1 MRRAV
6 FSIVIL
12 IGYASAGFTQDQ
24 VLPRVDQ
31 AQDAGSDAK
40 ELFVESKSFFPE
52 NSADSSFSPDV
63 VYNDGPKLGEFKEDT
78 RKETLKERLRKEAAE
93 EERIQ
98 KALLEAKLGLNN
110 SPQAAQSK
118 PLESPQAIIS
128 EFGNPEEEPEIKAQ
142 DSSPKPYKAMIAAL
156 RVGDDKLAYQ
166 YAKQYARYVKGVQSN
181 AKRIAGLTGLAM
193 TSEGMLPEDSWAL
206 KNTNELDRNLFNED
220 RLAKASSEAQVEG
233 SVSERAEKL
242 LALVTEDDSTSRINP
257 ERGSVAEAELKGFAK
272 DEEAQAQYA
281 KKSAIVRDPKGR
293 ADIYFFFRPTDSAAA
308 EMAYE
313 MEKVFQQIKS
323 DQKVRFAALTIDDSS
338 DSEKSAF
345 RKVTGVSF
353 PIIDGGAV
361 AKDMQVKSSPTVVI
375 AAGTTGE
382 AVFEKGKRGAS
393 FILQKVRM
401 VKGEL

>member
-1 MRRAV
+1 MRRAL

-12 IGYASAGFTQDQ
+12 AGYVSTGFTQDQ
-24 VLPRVDQ
+24 VLPRADL
-31 AQDAGSDAK
+31 AQDSSSDAK

-52 NSADSSFSPDV
+52 NAADSSFSPDV
-63 VYNDGPKLGEFKEDT
+63 VYNDGPELNEFKEDA
-78 RKETLKERLRKEAAE
+78 RKESLKERLRKEAAE

-110 SPQAAQSK
+110 SQQPAQSK
-118 PLESPQAIIS
+118 TLESPQAIIS
-128 EFGNPEEEPEIKAQ
+128 EFGNPDEEPEVKAQ

-206 KNTNELDRNLFNED
+206 KDTNELDKQFYHED
-220 RLAKASSEAQVEG
+220 KLAKASQDAQTDG
-233 SVSERAEKL
+233 AVSERAQKL
-242 LALVTEDDSTSRINP
+242 IALVSEDDSTSRINP

-272 DEEAQAQYA
+272 DDATQAQYA
-281 KKSAIVRDPKGR
+281 KKAQVFRDPKGR
-293 ADIYFFFRPTDSAAA
+293 ADVYFFFRPTDSSAA
-308 EMAYE
+308 EMAVE
-313 MEKVFQQIKS
+313 MEKVFQAVKH
-323 DQKVRFAALTIDDSS
+323 DQKIRFAALTIDDSS
-338 DSEKSAF
+338 DSEKLAF
-345 RKVTGVSF
+345 QKGTGISF
-353 PIIDGGAV
+353 PIIDGGFI
-361 AKDMQVKSSPTVVI
+361 AKDMKVKNSPTVVI
-375 AAGTTGE
+375 AAGSTGE
-382 AVFEKGKRGAS
+382 AIFERGKRGAS